1 MQVNVVF
8 FYNANYKVDACF
20 YAKKFLFKIKN
31 CISPR
36 CCEIDKMTF
45 TNIANYL

>member
-1 MQVNVVF
+1 MQVNVIF
-8 FYNANYKVDACF
+8 FYNANCKVDACF
-20 YAKKFLFKIKN
+20 YAKKSLLKIKN
-31 CISPR
+31 YISPK